1 MRILHVGTEL
11 QWTKQEIDL
20 LQLVKKLKSQ
30 YFAENWVA
38 YPPNAEALKNFSPI
52 CPVLSLA
59 STKPFDPRSVLR
71 LAKWIKHNQI
81 HLLDAHSP
89 NALSLCLWAK
99 KLCPA
104 IQLVTRIH
112 PSQTTHLKKRAQQ
125 KYCRPGVNQ
134 IIVNS
139 PEDQAQL
146 QAWGV
151 PPSKIQLI
159 AEKSTHTY
167 ISFFA
172 PIFSGALDL
181 S

>member
-11 QWTKQEIDL
+11 QWTKEEMDL

-38 YPPNAEALKNFSPI
+38 YPPSAEALRYFSPI
-52 CPVLSLA
+52 CPILPLA
-59 STKPFDPRSVLR
+59 SASSYDPRSVLR
-71 LAKWIKHNQI
+71 LTKWIRLNQI
-81 HLLDAHSP
+81 HVLDAHSP
-89 NALSLCLWAK
+89 KALSLALWTK

-104 IQLVTRIH
+104 IQLVTRVH
-112 PSQTTHLKKRAQQ
+112 HSQILHLQKPDQQ

-139 PEDQAQL
+139 PEDRAQL

-151 PPSKIQLI
+151 PVAKIHLV
-159 AEKSTHTY
+159 AEKSSDTY
-167 ISFFA
+167 TSFFA